1 MNLNGQ
7 QDPLLIGD
15 AEQIMQ
21 ELAQENA
28 AMRIELATR
37 GSVIDKL
44 YRRVKELEIELA
56 AKQETKVNS

>member
-1 MNLNGQ
+1 VNLNGQ

-21 ELAQENA
+21 EMAQENA

-37 GSVIDKL
+37 GSIIDKL

-56 AKQETKVNS
+56 AKQEIKVDS